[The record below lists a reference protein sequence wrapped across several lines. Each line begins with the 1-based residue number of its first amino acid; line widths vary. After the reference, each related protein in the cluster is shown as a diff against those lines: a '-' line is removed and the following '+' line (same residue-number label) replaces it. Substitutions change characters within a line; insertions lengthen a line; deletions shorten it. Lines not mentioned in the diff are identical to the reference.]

1 MCSFISSDSCGSRMV
16 STAVRSFVEVPL
28 SQTVAEGVEV
38 RFRCRHRA
46 TNTLVWEVDGVLFN
60 QSSTLN
66 ASTFAVPVDGGMA
79 RHVLLFDAILSYHHT
94 SIVCAAIFSN
104 GCPQQKTMPALLLIQ
119 GTEML
124 SQVCKTMYMYMYVVL
139 CNHNVVL
146 QVHVHLLHVCMY
158 QY

>member
-1 MCSFISSDSCGSRMV
+1 MV

-28 SQTVAEGVEV
+28 SQTVPEGVEV
-38 RFRCRHRA
+38 QFRCRHRT

-66 ASTFAVPVDGGMA
+66 ASTFAVPVDDGMA
-79 RHVLLFDAILSYHHT
+79 RHFLLFDAILSYHHT

-119 GTEML
+119 GIEILSQYVCMAML
-124 SQVCKTMYMYMYVVL
+124 SYVLCSKYNPTLTMYRKVSAQKT
-139 CNHNVVL
+139 CTHNHML
-146 QVHVHLLHVCMY
+146 
-158 QY
+158 

>member
-1 MCSFISSDSCGSRMV
+1 MSSPISIDNCGSRMV
-16 STAVRSFVEVPL
+16 STAVRSFIEVPL

-66 ASTFAVPVDGGMA
+66 ATTFAVPIDGGTA

-119 GTEML
+119 GRGML
-124 SQVCKTMYMYMYVVL
+124 AYVSETYSGFAAN
-139 CNHNVVL
+139 CS
-146 QVHVHLLHVCMY
+146 LHA
-158 QY
+158 